1 MMENGWKGW
10 TDHGTGSWVGRG
22 GVTGMFANVFFPVQP
37 AVTYKLLNYVSYCF
51 MIFFSVDLFVLEL
64 YL

>member
-1 MMENGWKGW
+1 MGGKVGQTMGL
-10 TDHGTGSWVGRG
+10 DHGWE
-22 GVTGMFANVFFPVQP
+22 GVESLACLQMFFFFPVQP